1 MVAGGRVLGRGH
13 QDSSAGAR
21 LRGGSRSF
29 PPSYVASSESKSTVE
44 DTEGFWPYLRPKHL
58 EGPIYFE
65 PVFWLPG
72 RARILRVRSTRFR
85 LSLEKS
91 RNSSGSGLTCKTIVL
106 Q

>member
-1 MVAGGRVLGRGH
+1 MSKVSGVRVLGRGH

-21 LRGGSRSF
+21 LGGGSRSV
-29 PPSYVASSESKSTVE
+29 PPSHVASSELKAMVE

-85 LSLEKS
+85 RSLGKS
-91 RNSSGSGLTCKTIVL
+91 RNSSGPGL
-106 Q
+106 